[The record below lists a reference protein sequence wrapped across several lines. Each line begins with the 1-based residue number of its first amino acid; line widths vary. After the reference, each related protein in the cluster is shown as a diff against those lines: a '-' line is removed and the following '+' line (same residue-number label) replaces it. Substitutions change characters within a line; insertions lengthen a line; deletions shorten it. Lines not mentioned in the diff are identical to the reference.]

1 MTQLFRELNMNE
13 TTRQQ
18 FIDQL
23 CAEWDYCLHN
33 VFEVDG
39 ECMNLEEYRLMLEC
53 YSDQD
58 LQNTIDEN

>member
-18 FIDQL
+18 MIDQL
-23 CAEWDYCLHN
+23 CEDYLIDGD
-33 VFEVDG
+33 FEY
-39 ECMNLEEYRLMLEC
+39 MALEEYRLMLEC

-58 LQNTIDEN
+58 LQDTMEDNS

>member
-23 CAEWDYCLHN
+23 CAEYARDGD
-33 VFEVDG
+33 FEY
-39 ECMNLEEYRLMLEC
+39 MALEEYRLMLEC

>member
-1 MTQLFRELNMNE
+1 MTQPFRELNMNE

-18 FIDQL
+18 LIDQL
-23 CAEWDYCLHN
+23 CAEYARDGD
-33 VFEVDG
+33 FEY
-39 ECMNLEEYRLMLEC
+39 MALEEYRLMLEC